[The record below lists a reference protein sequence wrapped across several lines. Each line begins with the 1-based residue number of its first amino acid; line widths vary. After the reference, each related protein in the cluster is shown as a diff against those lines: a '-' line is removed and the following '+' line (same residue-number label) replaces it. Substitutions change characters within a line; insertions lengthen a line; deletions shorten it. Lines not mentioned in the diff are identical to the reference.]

1 MLCTLTL
8 WNTSSKV
15 GRRSGASTQ
24 HCFITWMHTR
34 GAISGA
40 MFGRHRGGGFFTFF
54 IISVAKR
61 RIQSTIRDG
70 GIWWGWKTWDFSC
83 FLLIPS
89 SMLLFFTLLWLCQTS
104 LGISAFLCQES
115 LGGFT
120 RQAIQLPSCPWRAR
134 LQAIKWLDERS
145 LCDRWVCVSLQA
157 YI

>member
-1 MLCTLTL
+1 MNKESHLVLWALTL

-61 RIQSTIRDG
+61 RIQSTIWDG
-70 GIWWGWKTWDFSC
+70 GTWWGWKMWDFSSVSC
-83 FLLIPS
+83 SFLHWRYYSSCFYGCVKHAWGFLLS
-89 SMLLFFTLLWLCQTS
+89 SV
-104 LGISAFLCQES
+104 
-115 LGGFT
+115 
-120 RQAIQLPSCPWRAR
+120 
-134 LQAIKWLDERS
+134 RS
-145 LCDRWVCVSLQA
+145 LLEDLQDKQFNCLLVPGEPG
-157 YI
+157 YKQ